1 MGTTKSPF
9 FQKTNKK
16 LVKSQLVVMKSALI
30 LLASMATLALAEPE
44 ARPSG
49 LKVEYISVPETC
61 EQKALN
67 GQQLTMHYTGTLED
81 GTKFDSSV
89 DRNEPFKFQ
98 IGVGQVIKG
107 WEEGVLGMCVG
118 EKRQLIVPPEL
129 GYGDQGAGEIIP
141 GGATLFFDI
150 ELLETEDGPAPVNV
164 FKQIDIDADSAL
176 SREELS
182 VYLKQQVEA
191 MAQAGGEQA
200 QQAQEMLKDQDKLV
214 EEIFSHEDKDK
225 DGYISH
231 EEFSG
236 PKHDELSIFHQ
247 VFRAKDVRKPPQS
260 HPIFRLTSIKI
271 PPHHHIHTKKKL
283 VKSSRP
289 TKPEMHQLTSSYAS
303 ADSTSGSC

>member
-1 MGTTKSPF
+1 MGFTMKVFLAVVAVVATVLADPE
-9 FQKTNKK
+9 
-16 LVKSQLVVMKSALI
+16 VKD
-30 LLASMATLALAEPE
+30 
-44 ARPSG
+44 SG
-49 LKVEYISVPETC
+49 LKVEYVSKPDTC
-61 EQKALN
+61 DKVARN
-67 GQQLTMHYTGTLED
+67 GDMLSMHYTGTLED
-81 GTKFDSSV
+81 GKKFDSSY
-89 DRNEPFKFQ
+89 DRSEPFKFQ

-118 EKRQLIVPPEL
+118 EKRRLIVPPEL

-236 PKHDELSIFHQ
+236 PKHDEL
-247 VFRAKDVRKPPQS
+247 
-260 HPIFRLTSIKI
+260 
-271 PPHHHIHTKKKL
+271 
-283 VKSSRP
+283 
-289 TKPEMHQLTSSYAS
+289 
-303 ADSTSGSC
+303 

>member
-1 MGTTKSPF
+1 MGFTMKVFLAVVAVVATVLADPE
-9 FQKTNKK
+9 
-16 LVKSQLVVMKSALI
+16 VKD
-30 LLASMATLALAEPE
+30 
-44 ARPSG
+44 SG
-49 LKVEYISVPETC
+49 LKVEYVSKPDTC
-61 EQKALN
+61 DKVARN
-67 GQQLTMHYTGTLED
+67 GDMLSMHYTGTLED
-81 GTKFDSSV
+81 GKKFDSSY

-107 WEEGVLGMCVG
+107 WEEGVLGMGVG
-118 EKRQLIVPPEL
+118 EKRRLIVPPEL

-236 PKHDELSIFHQ
+236 PKHDEL
-247 VFRAKDVRKPPQS
+247 
-260 HPIFRLTSIKI
+260 
-271 PPHHHIHTKKKL
+271 
-283 VKSSRP
+283 
-289 TKPEMHQLTSSYAS
+289 
-303 ADSTSGSC
+303 

>member
-1 MGTTKSPF
+1 
-9 FQKTNKK
+9 
-16 LVKSQLVVMKSALI
+16 MKSW
-30 LLASMATLALAEPE
+30 LALFACVGFALSEPE
-44 ARPSG
+44 LKDSG
-49 LKVEYISVPETC
+49 LKVEYISKPDTC
-61 EQKALN
+61 DRVARN
-67 GQQLTMHYTGTLED
+67 GDMLSMHYVGTLES
-81 GTKFDSSV
+81 GAKFDSSY
-89 DRNEPFKFQ
+89 DRSEPFKFQ

-118 EKRQLIVPPEL
+118 EKRRLIVPPEL
-129 GYGDQGAGEIIP
+129 GYGDQGAGEVIP

-150 ELLETEDGPAPVNV
+150 ELIDTEEGPAPVNV

-231 EEFSG
+231 
-236 PKHDELSIFHQ
+236 
-247 VFRAKDVRKPPQS
+247 
-260 HPIFRLTSIKI
+260 
-271 PPHHHIHTKKKL
+271 
-283 VKSSRP
+283 
-289 TKPEMHQLTSSYAS
+289 
-303 ADSTSGSC
+303 

>member
-1 MGTTKSPF
+1 
-9 FQKTNKK
+9 
-16 LVKSQLVVMKSALI
+16 
-30 LLASMATLALAEPE
+30 LALAEPE
-44 ARPSG
+44 VRPSG
-49 LKVEYISVPETC
+49 LKVEYTSVPDTC
-61 EQKALN
+61 EKKAMN
-67 GQQLTMHYTGTLED
+67 GQMLTMHYTGTLED
-81 GTKFDSSV
+81 GSKFDSSV

-107 WEEGVLGMCVG
+107 WEEGVLGMCIG
-118 EKRQLIVPPEL
+118 EKRRLIVPPEL
-129 GYGDQGAGEIIP
+129 GYGDQGAGQVIP

-150 ELLETEDGPAPVNV
+150 ELLETEDGPQPVNV
-164 FKQIDIDADSAL
+164 FKQIDMDNDAAL

-236 PKHDELSIFHQ
+236 PKHDEL
-247 VFRAKDVRKPPQS
+247 
-260 HPIFRLTSIKI
+260 
-271 PPHHHIHTKKKL
+271 
-283 VKSSRP
+283 
-289 TKPEMHQLTSSYAS
+289 
-303 ADSTSGSC
+303 